1 MKIVHVTETLV
12 AGVLAAV
19 AALAAKQSALGHDV
33 TVVYSRK
40 AQVPPPHELDRRLPP
55 TVRRVEVRYR
65 GRAASVLDL
74 GRAVT
79 QLTDAGIDVLHLH
92 STFAGIA
99 GRIAPSIRRRVPV
112 IAYSPHGW
120 AFLRGASSAL
130 SSRAA
135 LALERVL
142 ARRCDGLILV
152 SESEAQIT
160 RSQVGSGSCHVL
172 TNGIPVD
179 GLPVGAGSGK
189 PRPVIVTTGRIMEQK
204 APDRFA
210 DVARAFTDRA
220 DFVWIGDG
228 SQEEREQWLGDAPVQ
243 ITGWLPHE
251 DVIARLA
258 TADVFVFPTRW
269 EGMPI
274 ALMEAQAIGLPA
286 VATDI
291 VGNRD
296 VIVDGETGTLCA
308 DPAELVAALAEL
320 VDDATARRRMRVNA
334 LRIQR
339 ERLSDTSL
347 GERSLA
353 IYTELGRSRGG
364 ANARRPGRR
373 RATTRAS

>member
-1 MKIVHVTETLV
+1 VKIVHVTETLV

-19 AALAAKQSALGHDV
+19 AALAARQSALGHDV
-33 TVVYSRK
+33 TVVYTRK
-40 AQVPPPHELDRRLPP
+40 PNVPPPHELDRRLPP
-55 TVRRVEVRYR
+55 AVRRLETRYR
-65 GRAASVLDL
+65 GRPASVLDL
-74 GRAVT
+74 GRAVN
-79 QLTDAGIDVLHLH
+79 QLTDDGIDVLHLH

-99 GRIAPSIRRRVPV
+99 GRVAPRLRRRVPV

-120 AFLRGASSAL
+120 AFLRGKSSAF
-130 SSRAA
+130 SNRAA

-142 ARRCDGLILV
+142 ARRCNGLILV
-152 SESEAQIT
+152 SYSEAQIS
-160 RSQVGSGSCHVL
+160 RRRLGSTTSHVL

-179 GLPVGAGSGK
+179 GLPVGKGSGRT
-189 PRPVIVTTGRIMEQK
+189 RPVIVTTGRIMEQK
-204 APDRFA
+204 GPDRFA
-210 DVARAFTDRA
+210 DVARAFNDRA

-228 SQEEREQWLGDAPVQ
+228 TQEERELWLGDAPVQ
-243 ITGWLPHE
+243 VTGWLPHDE
-251 DVIARLA
+251 VIARLVA
-258 TADVFVFPTRW
+258 ADVFLFPTRW

-296 VIVDGETGTLCA
+296 VIVDGETGTLC
-308 DPAELVAALAEL
+308 DPAELIAALSEL
-320 VDDATARRRMRVNA
+320 VDDAEVRRRMRENA
-334 LRIQR
+334 VRIQR

-353 IYTELGRSRGG
+353 IYTELGGSRRG
-364 ANARRPGRR
+364 ASARQPGRR